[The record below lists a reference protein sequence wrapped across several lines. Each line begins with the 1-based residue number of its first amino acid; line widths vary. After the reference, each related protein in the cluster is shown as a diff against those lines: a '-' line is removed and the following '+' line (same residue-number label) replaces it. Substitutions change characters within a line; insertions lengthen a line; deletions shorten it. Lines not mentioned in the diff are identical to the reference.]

1 MLKRYVLRELLAPLA
16 AWTAFL
22 GFTFLMVA
30 FLRGT
35 DVLLGS
41 AVGWRDLA
49 RMLGYLAPQL
59 LTQALPVAFLL
70 AMLLGLGR
78 LAEDGEI
85 KAMQALGIHPG
96 RFFQPALLIGVALVT
111 VEAVLAFTAQP
122 WGMAAASA
130 EANEII
136 RRNLMHDI
144 KPGVFHEQVKDFTFY
159 AQQDAPDGGWNG
171 VLLFDARD
179 PQMPLLLLARHGQL
193 QPVDDTDDLAFV
205 LRQGSIHQSKP
216 ATGEYTT
223 LSFERAEL
231 VAGLSEARLLQNRF
245 AGTFE
250 AVTPLELLAMAQRAA
265 AAGEASLPFETAFHW
280 RLGQLLMPLAF
291 ALLGAPLAIVRR
303 GGRTWG
309 FVFTLIAFAAYYA
322 LARSGAQ
329 AAVTGRVP
337 PLLGGQLANV
347 VFLAVGLAL
356 MWRVARRGAA

>member
-1 MLKRYVLRELLAPLA
+1 MLRRYVLRELLAPLA

-30 FLRGT
+30 FLKGT

-41 AVGWRDLA
+41 AVGWNDLA

-59 LTQALPVAFLL
+59 LVQALPVAFLL

-78 LAEDGEI
+78 LAEDGEL
-85 KAMQALGIHPG
+85 KAMQALGVPPA
-96 RFFQPALLIGVALVT
+96 RLFQPALALGVLLAGVQAL
-111 VEAVLAFTAQP
+111 LAFTAQP

-144 KPGVFHEQVKDFTFY
+144 KPGVFHEEVKDFTFY
-159 AQQDAPDGGWNG
+159 AQAGAPDGGWRG

-179 PQMPLLLLARHGQL
+179 PGTPLLLLAESGQVK
-193 QPVDDTDDLAFV
+193 PAGATDDLAFE
-205 LRQGSIHQSKP
+205 LRRGSIHQSKP
-216 ATGEYTT
+216 STGEYST
-223 LSFERAEL
+223 LVFERAEIL
-231 VAGLSEARLLQNRF
+231 AGLSEARLLQNRF
-245 AGTFE
+245 SNAFE
-250 AVTPLELLAMAQRAA
+250 EVTPLELRAMGVRAA
-265 AAGEASLPFETAFHW
+265 SEGREALPFFTALHW

-291 ALLGAPLAIVRR
+291 ALLGAPLAVLRR

-309 FVFTLIAFAAYYA
+309 FVFTLASFAAYYA

-329 AAVTGRVP
+329 AAVTGKVP
-337 PLLGGQLANV
+337 PLLGGQLANL
-347 VFLAVGLAL
+347 VFLAVGVAL
-356 MWRVARRGAA
+356 MWRISRKGAV